1 MNTADVMLRTTACVL
16 AVCAVLM
23 LPACR
28 SVKTSPVPLGPSVC
42 ADGTMAETPEG
53 NFGLSVWNHCRQT
66 PEVDILVC
74 VDGRTAVN
82 HRFSL
87 GGGHNWHTFV
97 FDLAPGPHVLRAYS
111 TKGQAHLECAFTLDG
126 NKRWAS
132 LDYWQSPGGKSG
144 TPPAERRFAF
154 DITDQPMGFL

>member
-1 MNTADVMLRTTACVL
+1 MNAAAVMGRGMAWVL
-16 AVCAVLM
+16 AVCAVLT

-28 SVKTSPVPLGPSVC
+28 AVKTPPVPLGPSVC
-42 ADGTMAETPEG
+42 AGGTVAETPTG
-53 NFGLSVWNHCRQT
+53 NLELSVSNQSRQT

-74 VDGRTAVN
+74 VDGRAAVN
-82 HRFSL
+82 HRFSFS
-87 GGGHNWHTFV
+87 GGHNWHIFV

-132 LDYWQSPGGKSG
+132 LNYWHSPDGKSG
-144 TPPAERRFAF
+144 TPPAERRFTF